1 MKQRHTHSGQLHLS
15 DVMFKQGT
23 KHFLWNLYV
32 HVEQET
38 RLSLFPQRWQAS
50 SFCTYK
56 IRMNQLKLQ
65 DYADRKNKIKKTKSH
80 ELEEIEIQD
89 GAS

>member
-1 MKQRHTHSGQLHLS
+1 
-15 DVMFKQGT
+15 
-23 KHFLWNLYV
+23 
-32 HVEQET
+32 
-38 RLSLFPQRWQAS
+38 
-50 SFCTYK
+50 
-56 IRMNQLKLQ
+56 MNQLKLQ